1 MKQIS
6 TSLVSK
12 LKQDSV
18 TERDYIIFKGETT
31 RHYLWFNLYDDCYK
45 DGNFIGT
52 FVMKRIEITYNDSDL
67 EFKNKEFNAYKEY
80 KLDNKTWESIN
91 CGTFVV
97 TNVDPSDTKEK
108 ITVTAYDYTLKFANT
123 YKTNLDYASGTITL
137 FQVLQEVC
145 QKVGVELENTSIE
158 NGDFI
163 VDSNQFSEDSMYGN
177 VVTAIA
183 QISCNFAKITPENKL
198 KLLLKNETNIIIET
212 KDYEE
217 FEDKRDTLPYT
228 AVSLGLS
235 DIEGE
240 NVTLVAP
247 DVDPDNAKY
256 LTINDNPFAY
266 TQEKRTQ
273 LIQAIFDKING
284 FGYSSFVLDNCL
296 YPQLE
301 CGDLVQIRNK
311 EGQLVDSIV
320 LRPTFEEVVLNF
332 EAPSTIT
339 STVEYA
345 QPLSAI
351 ETAKRAE
358 RKVDKANLVITDVV
372 EEVGQYDSRIT
383 SVEQSVDKIE
393 QQVNEAITL
402 IRDVEGNGSITLEN
416 TSNTS
421 LYKLSI
427 KGDISLLFGNDGKQY
442 GQPQFFREDLYFSE
456 DLLFTEGVP
465 LAEPLYP
472 SSNLFGKNMNLII
485 EYKEDDKEVY
495 KLPFTYLNYLSQ
507 EVADEFILEDGKA
520 KIIRRVGINSSM
532 QKYELPNEVL
542 EELGDFTIPLKEGNP
557 KLYLQCFDS
566 AIYNATYM
574 IKNAYTEEFATKVEL
589 NSSITQTKE
598 QINLEVS
605 KKIDENEVIASINLT
620 SEEAKINA
628 SKITLEGI
636 VTANENFKVLLDGS
650 IEAKNGT
657 FSGDITSNNAVITGG
672 SLTVGSKFKVTSDGT
687 LTATGGTFSGN
698 ITSNNA
704 IITGGSLTVG
714 NKFKV
719 TSDGTLTANNG
730 TFSGTITAD
739 SGTIGGA
746 SIDSQGVFFNSGN
759 NGWGLWGTTNH
770 ANIILHAGANSSNIG
785 GAPFRVLND
794 GTVYATKANITGAI
808 TATSGTIAGFNIGS
822 DRLYYGNTAINRNGN
837 VEFRNDNGY
846 FAIGSRSVNLH
857 GSGMQHPVTISDM
870 LANSGTGDVNASI
883 GIRAYYG
890 NINISSNE
898 YSIIKGSSGVYI
910 NDQFYAGSSSKNT
923 KENIKKL
930 KENETSK
937 IYELVKNLE
946 VYQYDYKKEYSGRKD
961 NVGFMIEDIEETIL
975 EKFLHVHQDNDDN
988 NKKNYNNEDLIKILL
1003 VVIKEL
1009 QKKIDKIGG

>member
-6 TSLVSK
+6 TSLTSE
-12 LKQDSV
+12 LKQDTIV
-18 TERDYIIFKGETT
+18 ERDYIIFSGETT
-31 RHYLWFNLYDDCYK
+31 RRYLWFNLYDDCYK

-80 KLDNKTWESIN
+80 KLDNETWESIN
-91 CGTFVV
+91 YGTFVV
-97 TNVDPSDTKEK
+97 TNVDPSDTKEE

-123 YKTNLDYASGTITL
+123 YKTDLDYASGTITL

-145 QKVGVELENTSIE
+145 QKVGVELENTSVE

-163 VDSNQFSEDSMYGN
+163 VDSNQFGEDSMYGN
-177 VVTAIA
+177 VITAIA

-198 KLLLKNETNIIIET
+198 KLLFKNETNITIET

-217 FEDKRDTLPYT
+217 FEDKRDTQPYN

-240 NVTLVAP
+240 NVTLVAQG
-247 DVDPDNAKY
+247 VDPDEAKY

-266 TQEKRTQ
+266 TQDKRTQ

-427 KGDISLLFGNDGKQY
+427 KGDISLLFGNDGNQY
-442 GQPQFFREDLYFSE
+442 GM
-456 DLLFTEGVP
+456 VP
-465 LAEPLYP
+465 YAQPLYP

-507 EVADEFILEDGKA
+507 EVADEFILEDSKV

-557 KLYLQCFDS
+557 KIYLQCFDS

-574 IKNAYTEEFATKVEL
+574 IKNAYTEEFATKVDL
-589 NSSITQTKE
+589 NSSIEQTNKT
-598 QINLEVS
+598 ITAEVNG
-605 KKIDENEVIASINLT
+605 KIDTLDKELNAKIELKVNTTDLI
-620 SEEAKINA
+620 SEINA
-628 SKITLEGI
+628 SADIIRLTGNRIIIDSELFKLSEDGKVEMLDASVNGVFRQYDNSTGYLAMEL
-636 VTANENFKVLLDGS
+636 NENQVKLYDWKSNLGRM
-650 IEAKNGT
+650 
-657 FSGDITSNNAVITGG
+657 GDISSVYLDDNKSKGIALIGDQDYIAIAFRTSETTSENIMTFYKNSLSTPYVKNTASGTLFPNAGGIEVENGFIKNWNMQGVSGELYVADPGNGSKVTVYVNNGLITG
-672 SLTVGSKFKVTSDGT
+672 
-687 LTATGGTFSGN
+687 
-698 ITSNNA
+698 
-704 IITGGSLTVG
+704 
-714 NKFKV
+714 
-719 TSDGTLTANNG
+719 
-730 TFSGTITAD
+730 
-739 SGTIGGA
+739 
-746 SIDSQGVFFNSGN
+746 
-759 NGWGLWGTTNH
+759 W
-770 ANIILHAGANSSNIG
+770 
-785 GAPFRVLND
+785 
-794 GTVYATKANITGAI
+794 
-808 TATSGTIAGFNIGS
+808 
-822 DRLYYGNTAINRNGN
+822 
-837 VEFRNDNGY
+837 
-846 FAIGSRSVNLH
+846 
-857 GSGMQHPVTISDM
+857 
-870 LANSGTGDVNASI
+870 DV
-883 GIRAYYG
+883 
-890 NINISSNE
+890 
-898 YSIIKGSSGVYI
+898 
-910 NDQFYAGSSSKNT
+910 
-923 KENIKKL
+923 
-930 KENETSK
+930 
-937 IYELVKNLE
+937 
-946 VYQYDYKKEYSGRKD
+946 
-961 NVGFMIEDIEETIL
+961 
-975 EKFLHVHQDNDDN
+975 
-988 NKKNYNNEDLIKILL
+988 
-1003 VVIKEL
+1003 
-1009 QKKIDKIGG
+1009 

>member
-80 KLDNKTWESIN
+80 KLDNETWESIN
-91 CGTFVV
+91 YGTFIV
-97 TNVDPSDTKEK
+97 TSIEESDTKEK

-123 YKTNLDYASGTITL
+123 YKTDLDYASGTVTL
-137 FQVLQEVC
+137 FQVLQEIC

-163 VDSNQFSEDSMYGN
+163 VDSNQFAEESLFGN
-177 VVTAIA
+177 VITAIA
-183 QISCNFAKITPENKL
+183 QISCNFAKITSENKL
-198 KLLLKNETNIIIET
+198 KLLFKNENNIVIET

-217 FEDKRDTLPYT
+217 FEDKRDTQPYN

-240 NVTLVAP
+240 NVTLVAQG
-247 DVDPDNAKY
+247 VDPDEAKY

-266 TQEKRTQ
+266 TQDKRTQ

-301 CGDLVQIRNK
+301 CGDLVQIKNK
-311 EGQLVDSIV
+311 EGQSVDSIV

-339 STVEYA
+339 STVSYV

-358 RKVDKANLVITDVV
+358 RKVDKANLIITDVV
-372 EEVGQYDSRIT
+372 EEVGQYDNRIT
-383 SVEQSVDKIE
+383 SVEQSVDSI
-393 QQVNEAITL
+393 QQEIDQEIKL
-402 IRDVEGNGSITLEN
+402 IRDVNGSGNILLEN
-416 TSNTS
+416 TSNTN

-427 KGDISLLFGNDGKQY
+427 KGDISLLFGNDGNQY

-495 KLPFTYLNYLSQ
+495 KLPFSYLNYLSQ

-532 QKYELPNEVL
+532 QKYELENEII
-542 EELGDFTIPLKEGNP
+542 EELGDYLIPLKEGDP

-574 IKNAYTEEFATKVEL
+574 IKNAYTENFATKVEL
-589 NSSITQTKE
+589 NSSISQLSNNIT
-598 QINLEVS
+598 LEVDG
-605 KKIDENEVIASINLT
+605 KLDTFDEDINAKLELKVDTKNLVSELNASADVINLT
-620 SEEAKINA
+620 SNRFSMTSDNSSI
-628 SKITLEGI
+628 SQDGTF
-636 VTANENFKVLLDGS
+636 NFKG
-650 IEAKNGT
+650 
-657 FSGDITSNNAVITGG
+657 
-672 SLTVGSKFKVTSDGT
+672 
-687 LTATGGTFSGN
+687 
-698 ITSNNA
+698 
-704 IITGGSLTVG
+704 
-714 NKFKV
+714 
-719 TSDGTLTANNG
+719 
-730 TFSGTITAD
+730 
-739 SGTIGGA
+739 GTIGGWTVNNE
-746 SIDSQGVFFNSGN
+746 GFTNGEVFVKS
-759 NGWGLWGTTNH
+759 
-770 ANIILHAGANSSNIG
+770 
-785 GAPFRVLND
+785 
-794 GTVYATKANITGAI
+794 
-808 TATSGTIAGFNIGS
+808 
-822 DRLYYGNTAINRNGN
+822 
-837 VEFRNDNGY
+837 NGY
-846 FAIGSRSVNLH
+846 SSIYTYADMVIMANYLQGKLILSDTDIAHYDLNGDGVVNSADLLIMRQMIL
-857 GSGMQHPVTISDM
+857 GIS
-870 LANSGTGDVNASI
+870 TTQ
-883 GIRAYYG
+883 
-890 NINISSNE
+890 E
-898 YSIIKGSSGVYI
+898 
-910 NDQFYAGSSSKNT
+910 
-923 KENIKKL
+923 
-930 KENETSK
+930 
-937 IYELVKNLE
+937 
-946 VYQYDYKKEYSGRKD
+946 
-961 NVGFMIEDIEETIL
+961 
-975 EKFLHVHQDNDDN
+975 
-988 NKKNYNNEDLIKILL
+988 
-1003 VVIKEL
+1003 
-1009 QKKIDKIGG
+1009 

>member
-6 TSLVSK
+6 TSLTSK
-12 LKQDSV
+12 LKQDKII
-18 TERDYIIFKGETT
+18 ERDYIIFKGETT
-31 RHYLWFNLYDDCYK
+31 RHYLWFNLYYDFYK

-80 KLDNKTWESIN
+80 KLDNETWEAIN
-91 CGTFVV
+91 YGTFVV
-97 TNVDPSDTKEK
+97 TNVDPSDTKEE
-108 ITVTAYDYTLKFANT
+108 ITVTAYDYALKFSNT
-123 YKTNLDYASGTITL
+123 YETDLDYASGTVTL

-145 QKVGVELENTSIE
+145 QKVGVSLENTSIE
-158 NGDFI
+158 NGNFI
-163 VDSNQFSEDSMYGN
+163 VDSNQFGEESLYGN

-183 QISCNFAKITPENKL
+183 QISCNFAKITSENKL
-198 KLLLKNETNIIIET
+198 KLMLKSESNITIDVS
-212 KDYEE
+212 DYEE

-228 AVSLGLS
+228 AVTLGVS

-240 NVTLVAP
+240 NVSLIDP
-247 DVDPDNAKY
+247 DVEPDEAKY
-256 LTINDNPFAY
+256 LIINDNPFAY
-266 TQEKRTQ
+266 TQDKRTQ

-427 KGDISLLFGNDGKQY
+427 KGDISLLFGNDGNQY
-442 GQPQFFREDLYFSE
+442 GM
-456 DLLFTEGVP
+456 VP
-465 LAEPLYP
+465 YAQPLYP

-507 EVADEFILEDGKA
+507 EVADEFILEDSKV

-557 KLYLQCFDS
+557 KIYLQCFDS

-574 IKNAYTEEFATKVEL
+574 IKNAYTEEFATKVDL
-589 NSSITQTKE
+589 NSSIEQTNKT
-598 QINLEVS
+598 ITAEVNG
-605 KKIDENEVIASINLT
+605 KIDTLDKELNAKIELKVNTTDLI
-620 SEEAKINA
+620 SEINA
-628 SKITLEGI
+628 SADIIRLTGNRIIIDSELFKLSEDGKVEMLDASVNGVFRQYDNSTGYLAIEL
-636 VTANENFKVLLDGS
+636 NENQIKLYDWKSNLGRM
-650 IEAKNGT
+650 
-657 FSGDITSNNAVITGG
+657 GDISSVYLDDNKSKGIALIGDQDYIAIAFRTSETTSENIMTFYKNSLSTPYVRNTASGTLFPNAGGIEVENGFIKNWNMQGVSGELYVADPGSGTKVTVYVNNGLITG
-672 SLTVGSKFKVTSDGT
+672 
-687 LTATGGTFSGN
+687 
-698 ITSNNA
+698 
-704 IITGGSLTVG
+704 
-714 NKFKV
+714 
-719 TSDGTLTANNG
+719 
-730 TFSGTITAD
+730 
-739 SGTIGGA
+739 
-746 SIDSQGVFFNSGN
+746 
-759 NGWGLWGTTNH
+759 W
-770 ANIILHAGANSSNIG
+770 
-785 GAPFRVLND
+785 
-794 GTVYATKANITGAI
+794 
-808 TATSGTIAGFNIGS
+808 
-822 DRLYYGNTAINRNGN
+822 
-837 VEFRNDNGY
+837 
-846 FAIGSRSVNLH
+846 
-857 GSGMQHPVTISDM
+857 
-870 LANSGTGDVNASI
+870 DV
-883 GIRAYYG
+883 
-890 NINISSNE
+890 
-898 YSIIKGSSGVYI
+898 
-910 NDQFYAGSSSKNT
+910 
-923 KENIKKL
+923 
-930 KENETSK
+930 
-937 IYELVKNLE
+937 
-946 VYQYDYKKEYSGRKD
+946 
-961 NVGFMIEDIEETIL
+961 
-975 EKFLHVHQDNDDN
+975 
-988 NKKNYNNEDLIKILL
+988 
-1003 VVIKEL
+1003 
-1009 QKKIDKIGG
+1009 